1 MQEKEVFLKKMFDLK
16 FIKLLVV
23 LIFLSFPAK
32 NKESDSL
39 NDALTYLKNLDE
51 FSSSFLQIQDND
63 VSEGLIYI
71 KGNRIR
77 IEYTSPS
84 NLVFILKENKGMYYN
99 KELEEVQY
107 FNPKN
112 TIGKFFINLF
122 NNDDFLSNSTIEKRE
137 GYFYILKEIQFD
149 DVIYKITIYF
159 EENPFQ
165 LRKLE
170 IANDIDVTTFTILN
184 HNYNPDLN
192 DKIFSLANPMLGS

>member
-1 MQEKEVFLKKMFDLK
+1 MREKEVFLKKVFDLK

-122 NNDDFLSNSTIEKRE
+122 NNDDFLLNSTIEKRE

-192 DKIFSLANPMLGS
+192 DKIFSLANPLLG

>member
-1 MQEKEVFLKKMFDLK
+1 MQEKEVFLKKVFDLK

-192 DKIFSLANPMLGS
+192 DKIFSLANPLLG

>member
-1 MQEKEVFLKKMFDLK
+1 MQEKEVFLKKVFDLK

-32 NKESDSL
+32 NKESNSL

-51 FSSSFLQIQDND
+51 FSSSFLQIQNND

-71 KGNRIR
+71 KDNRLR

-107 FNPKN
+107 FNPKK
-112 TIGKFFINLF
+112 TIGKFFISLF
-122 NNDDFLSNSTIEKRE
+122 NNDEFLSNSITIKRE
-137 GYFYILKEIQFD
+137 GYFYILKEIQVD

-159 EENPFQ
+159 EESPFQ
-165 LRKLE
+165 LRKLK

-184 HNYNPDLN
+184 PNYNPDLN
-192 DKIFSLANPMLGS
+192 DKIFSLANPLLG

>member
-1 MQEKEVFLKKMFDLK
+1 
-16 FIKLLVV
+16 
-23 LIFLSFPAK
+23 
-32 NKESDSL
+32 
-39 NDALTYLKNLDE
+39 
-51 FSSSFLQIQDND
+51 
-63 VSEGLIYI
+63 
-71 KGNRIR
+71 
-77 IEYTSPS
+77 
-84 NLVFILKENKGMYYN
+84 MYYN

-122 NNDDFLSNSTIEKRE
+122 NNDDFLSNSTIKKRE

-170 IANDIDVTTFTILN
+170 IANDIDVTTFTIIN

-192 DKIFSLANPMLGS
+192 DKIFSLANPLLG

>member
-1 MQEKEVFLKKMFDLK
+1 MSEPASNPLDEILNSHLNPMPEGN
-16 FIKLLVV
+16 LLSADPRRTGS
-23 LIFLSFPAK
+23 IDSINSFLSTVYAR
-32 NKESDSL
+32 N
-39 NDALTYLKNLDE
+39 ALKNLDE

-63 VSEGLIYI
+63 ISEGLIYI

-149 DVIYKITIYF
+149 DVIYKITII
-159 EENPFQ
+159 
-165 LRKLE
+165 LRKTPF
-170 IANDIDVTTFTILN
+170 N
-184 HNYNPDLN
+184 
-192 DKIFSLANPMLGS
+192 

>member
-1 MQEKEVFLKKMFDLK
+1 MQEKEVFLKKVFDLK

-63 VSEGLIYI
+63 ISEGLIYI

-159 EENPFQ
+159 EENP
-165 LRKLE
+165 R
-170 IANDIDVTTFTILN
+170 
-184 HNYNPDLN
+184 
-192 DKIFSLANPMLGS
+192 

>member
-1 MQEKEVFLKKMFDLK
+1 MQEKEVFLKKVFDLK

-32 NKESDSL
+32 NKESNSL

-122 NNDDFLSNSTIEKRE
+122 NNDDFLLNSTIEKRE
-137 GYFYILKEIQFD
+137 SYFYILKEIQFD

-170 IANDIDVTTFTILN
+170 IANDIDVTAFTILN

-192 DKIFSLANPMLGS
+192 DKIFSLANPLLG

>member
-1 MQEKEVFLKKMFDLK
+1 MQEKEVFLKKVFDLK

-39 NDALTYLKNLDE
+39 NNALTYLKNLDE

-63 VSEGLIYI
+63 ISEGLIYI

-192 DKIFSLANPMLGS
+192 DKIFSLANPLLG

>member
-1 MQEKEVFLKKMFDLK
+1 MQEKEVFLKKVFDLK

-32 NKESDSL
+32 NKESNSL

-63 VSEGLIYI
+63 ISEGLIYI

-170 IANDIDVTTFTILN
+170 IANDIDVTAFTILN

-192 DKIFSLANPMLGS
+192 DKIFSLANPLLG

>member
-1 MQEKEVFLKKMFDLK
+1 MQEKEVFLKKVFDLK

-122 NNDDFLSNSTIEKRE
+122 NNDDFLLNSTIEKRE

-192 DKIFSLANPMLGS
+192 DKIFSLANPLLG

>member
-1 MQEKEVFLKKMFDLK
+1 MQEKEVFLKKVFDLK

-32 NKESDSL
+32 NKESAPL

-51 FSSSFLQIQDND
+51 FSSSFLQIQNND

-71 KGNRIR
+71 KDNRLR

-192 DKIFSLANPMLGS
+192 DKIFSLANPLLG

>member
-1 MQEKEVFLKKMFDLK
+1 MQEKEVFLKKVFDLK

-77 IEYTSPS
+77 IE
-84 NLVFILKENKGMYYN
+84 
-99 KELEEVQY
+99 
-107 FNPKN
+107 
-112 TIGKFFINLF
+112 
-122 NNDDFLSNSTIEKRE
+122 
-137 GYFYILKEIQFD
+137 
-149 DVIYKITIYF
+149 
-159 EENPFQ
+159 
-165 LRKLE
+165 
-170 IANDIDVTTFTILN
+170 
-184 HNYNPDLN
+184 
-192 DKIFSLANPMLGS
+192 

>member
-1 MQEKEVFLKKMFDLK
+1 MQEKEVFLKKVFDLK

-63 VSEGLIYI
+63 ISEGLIYI

-192 DKIFSLANPMLGS
+192 DKIFSLANPLLG